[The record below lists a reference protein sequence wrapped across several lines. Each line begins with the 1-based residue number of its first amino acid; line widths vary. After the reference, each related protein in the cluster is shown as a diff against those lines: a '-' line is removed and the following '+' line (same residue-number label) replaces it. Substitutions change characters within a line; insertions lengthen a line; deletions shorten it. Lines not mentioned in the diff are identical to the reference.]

1 MKSITKIFYLSL
13 IYAVMTSGQNVN
25 VGADFVSRY
34 VWRGLDIANSPSLQP
49 TISISMSNVEVGFWG
64 AYSLFNDKSTSD
76 EIDSWIG
83 YSFNNDLGEFSFIIL
98 DYYYPNAGR
107 KLSNLTNGDGAHT
120 LEGMISYSGP
130 LSFLL
135 GCNFYNDP
143 GNNIYIELGYPIVNE
158 NLSLNFFIGVTPGSK
173 KNPGY
178 YGADD
183 FSFINVGVKVAKEI
197 KISDNYKL
205 PVFSALVI
213 NPNAEIAHLVF
224 GISL

>member
-1 MKSITKIFYLSL
+1 MKAITKIFYLSL
-13 IYAVMTSGQNVN
+13 IYTVMTSGQDVN

-49 TISISMSNVEVGFWG
+49 TLSISMSNVEVGFWG
-64 AYSLFNDKSTSD
+64 AYSLFNNKSASD

-83 YSFNNDLGEFSFIIL
+83 YSLNNDLGEFSFIIL

-130 LSFLL
+130 FSILL

-143 GNNIYIELGYPIVNE
+143 GNNIYVELGYPVENE
-158 NLSLNFFIGVTPGSK
+158 NLSLNFFIGVTPGSI

-178 YGADD
+178 YGAEN
-183 FSFINVGVKVAKEI
+183 FSFINVGAKVAKEI
-197 KISDNYKL
+197 KISDNYSL

-213 NPNAEIAHLVF
+213 NPKAEIAHLVF